1 MAGDLVQ
8 LDEITVTVRDKTL
21 AIQGM
26 IRPEDLDLEASIE
39 HNNVGSWQLK
49 LAAEH
54 PLAPILRTPGSGIVV
69 QGPADVLF
77 SGPTTTPETAITV
90 DDPGGTVTITG
101 VTDTVILADA
111 LAYADPT
118 LDISV
123 EGQTKANDWRTG
135 KSETLMHQYVNA
147 NIGPAA
153 IASRRKTSLIMGT
166 DLQRGTTVTKGPRFQ
181 PLGELLAELTIQPA
195 LQLGFRVVQR
205 GTNLVFETYQ
215 ITDKRGL
222 IRLDARNRTLAGQRV
237 ALSPPGLT
245 TAIVAGQGVGSQRQL
260 FEITTAASTAARAE
274 WGRRIER
281 FIDRRDTND
290 PAALQAAGIEV
301 LNAEGFT
308 ALAVQA
314 IPAEDSFMTFGTD
327 WSLGDKI
334 TVVVENQELS
344 ADVTGFVLRANSD
357 GFKVGVVIGDP
368 QGFSTTAALN
378 QRVTNTEQRISAIE
392 RQVEIAAPEPW
403 TKRATIWQT
412 TSNTAT
418 IPHNVWTKIRFV
430 ADRGQSRYLDPAFP
444 DIGHEWET
452 TGGNGW
458 FYLPTPGRYQI
469 NLNVTFAPS
478 TAGVRYAR
486 AVSMLRGNITHT
498 GIPATNGWG
507 GVYLSVLHVVSAADA
522 EAGEAIR
529 FELVQTSGA
538 ALGFPDASDQYQ
550 NMSIQYL
557 GRGLDT

>member
-1 MAGDLVQ
+1 MQLTDL
-8 LDEITVTVRDKTL
+8 TVTVRDKAL

-54 PLAPILRTPGSGIVV
+54 PLAPILRTPGSGVVV
-69 QGPADVLF
+69 QGRADVMF

-118 LDISV
+118 RDISV
-123 EGQTKANDWRTG
+123 EGQIQANDWRTG

-147 NIGPAA
+147 NIGPASL
-153 IASRRKTSLIMGT
+153 ASRRKTSLIMGT
-166 DLQRGTTVTKGPRFQ
+166 DLQRGATVTKGPRFQ
-181 PLGELLAELTIQPA
+181 PIGELLTELAIQPA

-205 GTNLVFETYQ
+205 GSNLVFETYQ
-215 ITDKRGL
+215 ITDKRSL

-237 ALSPPGLT
+237 AVSPPGLT
-245 TAIVAGQGVGSQRQL
+245 TAIVAGQGVGSKRQL
-260 FEITTAASTAARAE
+260 LEVTTPASTAARVE

-281 FIDRRDTND
+281 FIDRRDTAD
-290 PAALQAAGIEV
+290 LAALQTAGTEI
-301 LNAEGFT
+301 LNDEGFT

-314 IPAEDSFMTFGTD
+314 IPAEDAFMTFGTD
-327 WSLGDKI
+327 WYLGDKI
-334 TVVVENQELS
+334 TVVVEDQELA

-368 QGFSTTAALN
+368 RGFSTTAALN

-392 RQVEIAAPEPW
+392 RKVEIAAPDPW
-403 TKRATIWQT
+403 TKRATIQQT
-412 TSNTAT
+412 ASNTAT
-418 IPHNVWTKIRFV
+418 IPHNTWTKIRFI
-430 ADRGQSRYLDPAFP
+430 ADRGQSKYLDPAFP

-469 NLNVTFAPS
+469 NLNATFAANA
-478 TAGVRYAR
+478 TGVRYGKAI
-486 AVSMLRGNITHT
+486 SLLRGNISHGGFPAAT
-498 GIPATNGWG
+498 GWT
-507 GVYLSVLHVVSAADA
+507 GVYISVLHVATAADI

-529 FELVQTSGA
+529 FELFQNSGA
-538 ALGFPDASDQYQ
+538 ALGFTDATDQYQ

-557 GRGLDT
+557 GRGLDA